1 MIVRFR
7 DCTFTIKSFFFVTTV
22 TLLITC
28 SYYFLMHTYV
38 TGNNSRL
45 SSVVDNFT
53 GDMIHVA
60 TLIDSGRSLVYMENL
75 LKSLFYNQERFRC
88 DLKNCCVSN
97 LCDKFRDNCSLH
109 DDIVSHSY
117 PIVFHI
123 LTNGKS
129 NSNLT
134 HFVSMWKLHNV
145 EYYFYDCS
153 TYLERLQWIVSKH
166 SSGAKP
172 FVKLLLPEILPS
184 SVNKKSHKSDVHV
197 KLSRKV
203 NESAVRQR
211 SLSRQFNNTTIK
223 ANNLRQF
230 RNVLHFYLLLLTEI
244 IVLDIDM
251 ISNADI
257 VELWNH
263 FERFQETQMIG
274 IGLEQN
280 PYFQEVMK
288 NLVNGWTGYGYN
300 GGVLLFDLSKLRLI
314 MWNDIWLSITEHLM
328 KSKGYLITGE
338 QDVIN
343 VIIFK
348 YNDLFYEI
356 PCEWNVQ
363 LSSGSDPE
371 RCPVSWLSYAELRKR
386 NYVTINKQPKFTHIN
401 HHIKPEDKDFPTP
414 VSTNTIDQSDVILKQ
429 PEMYYKFSSVYY
441 KFSAVSRECF
451 Q

>member
-184 SVNKKSHKSDVHV
+184 SVNK
-197 KLSRKV
+197 
-203 NESAVRQR
+203 
-211 SLSRQFNNTTIK
+211 
-223 ANNLRQF
+223 
-230 RNVLHFYLLLLTEI
+230 I

>member
-1 MIVRFR
+1 
-7 DCTFTIKSFFFVTTV
+7 
-22 TLLITC
+22 
-28 SYYFLMHTYV
+28 
-38 TGNNSRL
+38 
-45 SSVVDNFT
+45 
-53 GDMIHVA
+53 MIHVA

-184 SVNKKSHKSDVHV
+184 SVNK
-197 KLSRKV
+197 
-203 NESAVRQR
+203 
-211 SLSRQFNNTTIK
+211 
-223 ANNLRQF
+223 
-230 RNVLHFYLLLLTEI
+230 I

>member
-184 SVNKKSHKSDVHV
+184 SVNK
-197 KLSRKV
+197 
-203 NESAVRQR
+203 
-211 SLSRQFNNTTIK
+211 
-223 ANNLRQF
+223 
-230 RNVLHFYLLLLTEI
+230 I

-414 VSTNTIDQSDVILKQ
+414 VSTNTIDQSDVILKLD
-429 PEMYYKFSSVYY
+429 
-441 KFSAVSRECF
+441 
-451 Q
+451 

>member
-1 MIVRFR
+1 
-7 DCTFTIKSFFFVTTV
+7 
-22 TLLITC
+22 
-28 SYYFLMHTYV
+28 
-38 TGNNSRL
+38 
-45 SSVVDNFT
+45 
-53 GDMIHVA
+53 MIHVA

-184 SVNKKSHKSDVHV
+184 SVNK
-197 KLSRKV
+197 
-203 NESAVRQR
+203 
-211 SLSRQFNNTTIK
+211 
-223 ANNLRQF
+223 
-230 RNVLHFYLLLLTEI
+230 I

-386 NYVTINKQPKFTHIN
+386 NYVTINKQPKFIHIN